1 MSKGFFY
8 PIDFGDKEKKIV
20 EKNYSKIIELDRL
33 MRDGSISESKNA
45 QNELLKMFET
55 RFYSDLFEPVEYAKE
70 IATKKRSAREEERR
84 KSLKDAGNRETQL
97 LIPEDIINAY
107 KPIDEDGNLYV
118 MSKAPGESDTAF
130 ISRQKAAFSN
140 MGLPWNTEA
149 KRLVSSVMQEAGI
162 KGARA
167 KVVSDYEK
175 SLGGF
180 VGSFVIPRTKE
191 GVVKDILEGGDG
203 EIKKGELAL
212 DIGENLAQTAAP
224 FSRLFKGVKYSKAI
238 PRTIGNAAFAPVAS
252 EIADALYYDEKTNK
266 DRANPSLFDIIKAAG
281 LNTAADYK
289 AITRGRQA
297 MREAGIPITGYS
309 RNPLGQK
316 ELKRMTKENAIKNKE
331 EAAMKLK
338 KIQELPDFISDA
350 QTLKNPNKI
359 RKAIQEKGYSI
370 DELESSFPSVQ
381 AFDDWLNG
389 RVVFENIEDID
400 NLTIPLLKKARA
412 DYQKASSEAAEVIM
426 KSAEKRGNGAF
437 SYFKPKK
444 PARFSRVKNDF
455 VKEKDYEKGKE
466 IVENLLEAKK
476 KNPFDQKSNNY
487 FISELK
493 REGFNNKEIAEMM
506 LDKGYQPSITEYT
519 KGVFNQV
526 IKERE
531 KLKNAKPVKPK
542 AIKKEKSFEAL
553 SENPETYRVLGT
565 GKKVSA
571 AEKAKYE
578 QSLPKKMPSQFKED
592 ITSPE
597 SRQNIFDLVRG
608 YAIREASPFVSGSLT
623 RDIEPFFM
631 DDVEEERQ
639 DKKKLDEKKSLE
651 KKQLF
656 KKLYGR

>member
-1 MSKGFFY
+1 MSKGLSY

-33 MRDGSISESKNA
+33 LRDGSSEESDAAK
-45 QNELLKMFET
+45 NELLKMFGT
-55 RFYSDLFEPVEYAKE
+55 SFVSDIFEPVKYAEE
-70 IATKKRSAREEERR
+70 IATKKRSVREEESR
-84 KSLKDAGNRETQL
+84 KSLKDVGDRETPL
-97 LIPEDIINAY
+97 LTPEDIIKAY
-107 KPIDEDGNLYV
+107 KPIDEEGNLYV
-118 MSKAPGESDTAF
+118 MAKAPNESDKAF

-140 MGLPWNTEA
+140 MGLPWNAEA

-167 KVVSDYEK
+167 KVVSDYGK

-180 VGSFVIPRTKE
+180 AGSFVIPRTKE
-191 GVVKDILEGGDG
+191 SVEKDILEGGEG
-203 EIKKGELAL
+203 EIKKAEVAL
-212 DIGENLAQTAAP
+212 DIGENLAQTANP

-238 PRTIGNAAFAPVAS
+238 PRTVGNASFAPVAS

-266 DRANPSLFDIIKAAG
+266 DRANPSLFDIVTAAG

-316 ELKRMTKENAIKNKE
+316 ELKRMTKENAIRTKE
-331 EAAMKLK
+331 EAAMNLK
-338 KIQELPDFISDA
+338 RIQELPNFISDA

-389 RVVFENIEDID
+389 RTVFENIEDID

-426 KSAEKRGNGAF
+426 KGAEKKGKGAF
-437 SYFKPKK
+437 GYFKPKK
-444 PARFSRVKNDF
+444 PARFSRVKDDF
-455 VKEKDYEKGKE
+455 VKEKDFEKGKE
-466 IVENLLEAKK
+466 IVDNLLAAKK
-476 KNPFDQKSNNY
+476 KNPFDKKTNNY
-487 FISELK
+487 FIGELK

-506 LDKGYQPSITEYT
+506 LDKGYQPSVTEYT
-519 KGVFNQV
+519 SGVFNQV

-531 KLKNAKPVKPK
+531 KLKNAKPVRPK
-542 AIKKEKSFEAL
+542 AIKKDKSFEAL

-565 GKKVSA
+565 GKRVSA
-571 AEKAKYE
+571 SEKAKYQ

-597 SRQNIFDLVRG
+597 NRQNIFDLVRG

>member
-1 MSKGFFY
+1 MSKGMFY

-33 MRDGSISESKNA
+33 LRDGSIDESEAAK
-45 QNELLKMFET
+45 NELLKMFET
-55 RFYSDLFEPVEYAKE
+55 RFVSDLFEPVKYAEE
-70 IATKKRSAREEERR
+70 IATKKRSDREEERR
-84 KSLKDAGNRETQL
+84 KSLKDAGDRETPL
-97 LIPEDIINAY
+97 LTPEAIIKAY
-107 KPIDEDGNLYV
+107 KPIDEEGNLYV
-118 MSKAPGESDTAF
+118 MAKAPNESDLAF

-162 KGARA
+162 KEARA
-167 KVVSDYEK
+167 KVVSDYDK

-180 VGSFVIPRTKE
+180 LGSFVIPRTKE
-191 GVVKDILEGGDG
+191 SVEKDILEGGEG
-203 EIKKGELAL
+203 EIKKAEVAL
-212 DIGENLAQTAAP
+212 DIGENLAQTANP
-224 FSRLFKGVKYSKAI
+224 FSRFLKGTKYSKAI
-238 PRTIGNAAFAPVAS
+238 PRTIGNTSFAPVVS
-252 EIADALYYDEKTNK
+252 ETADALYYDEITNK
-266 DRANPSLFDIIKAAG
+266 DRANPSLFDIVTAAG

-289 AITRGRQA
+289 AMKRGRQA

-309 RNPLGQK
+309 RNPFQK
-316 ELKRMTKENAIKNKE
+316 ELKRMTKENAIRNKE
-331 EAAMKLK
+331 EAAMTLK
-338 KIQELPDFISDA
+338 RIQELPNFISDA

-370 DELESSFPSVQ
+370 DELEFSFPSVQ

-400 NLTIPLLKKARA
+400 NLVLPLLKQARA
-412 DYQKASSEAAEVIM
+412 DYRKASSEAAEVIM
-426 KSAEKRGNGAF
+426 KGAEKKGEGAF
-437 SYFKPKK
+437 GYFKPKK
-444 PARFSRVKNDF
+444 PARFSRVKDDF
-455 VKEKDYEKGKE
+455 VKEKDFEKGKE
-466 IVENLLEAKK
+466 IVDNLLAAKK
-476 KNPFDQKSNNY
+476 KNPFDKKTNNF
-487 FISELK
+487 FIGELK
-493 REGFNNKEIAEMM
+493 REGFTNKEIAGMM

-519 KGVFNQV
+519 SGVFDQV

-553 SENPETYRVLGT
+553 SENPEAYRVLGT

-597 SRQNIFDLVRG
+597 NRQNIFDMVRG
-608 YAIREASPFVSGSLT
+608 YAIREASPFISGSLT

-631 DDVEEERQ
+631 DDAEEERL

>member
-1 MSKGFFY
+1 MSKGLFY

-33 MRDGSISESKNA
+33 LRDGSSEESNA
-45 QNELLKMFET
+45 AKNELLKMFGT
-55 RFYSDLFEPVEYAKE
+55 SFVSDIFEPVKYAEE
-70 IATKKRSAREEERR
+70 IATKKRSSREEESR
-84 KSLKDAGNRETQL
+84 KSLKDVGDRETPL
-97 LIPEDIINAY
+97 LTPEAIIKAY
-107 KPIDEDGNLYV
+107 NPIGEEGNLYV
-118 MSKAPGESDTAF
+118 MAKAPNESDLAF

-162 KGARA
+162 KGAKA
-167 KVVSDYEK
+167 KVVSDYGK

-180 VGSFVIPRTKE
+180 AGSFVIPRTKE
-191 GVVKDILEGGDG
+191 SVEKDILEGGDG
-203 EIKKGELAL
+203 EIKKGDLAL

-238 PRTIGNAAFAPVAS
+238 PRTVGNASFAPVAS

-266 DRANPSLFDIIKAAG
+266 DRANPSLFDIVTAAG

-289 AITRGRQA
+289 AMTRGRQA

-309 RNPLGQK
+309 RNSLGQK
-316 ELKRMTKENAIKNKE
+316 ELKRMTKENAVRTKE
-331 EAAMKLK
+331 EAAMNLK
-338 KIQELPDFISDA
+338 RIQELPDFISDA
-350 QTLKNPNKI
+350 QTLQNPNKI

-400 NLTIPLLKKARA
+400 NLVLPLIKKARA

-426 KSAEKRGNGAF
+426 KGAEKKGEGAF

-444 PARFSRVKNDF
+444 PARFSRVKDDF
-455 VKEKDYEKGKE
+455 VKEKDFEKGEE
-466 IVENLLEAKK
+466 IIDNLLAAKK
-476 KNPFDQKSNNY
+476 KNPFDKKTND
-487 FISELK
+487 FFMGELK
-493 REGFNNKEIAEMM
+493 REGFNNKEIAGMM

-519 KGVFNQV
+519 SGVFDQV

-553 SENPETYRVLGT
+553 SENPEAYRVLGT

-597 SRQNIFDLVRG
+597 NRQNIFDMVRG

-651 KKQLF
+651 EKQLF

>member
-1 MSKGFFY
+1 MSKGFSY

-33 MRDGSISESKNA
+33 LRDGSIDESDAAK
-45 QNELLKMFET
+45 NELLKMFET
-55 RFYSDLFEPVEYAKE
+55 RFVSDIFEPVKYAEE
-70 IATKKRSAREEERR
+70 IATKKRSVREEERR
-84 KSLKDAGNRETQL
+84 KSLKDVGDKETPL
-97 LIPEDIINAY
+97 LTPEAIIKAY
-107 KPIDEDGNLYV
+107 KPIDEEGNLYV
-118 MSKAPGESDTAF
+118 MSKAPDESDSAF

-149 KRLVSSVMQEAGI
+149 KRLVSSVMQDAGI
-162 KGARA
+162 KGAKA
-167 KVVSDYEK
+167 KVVSDYGK

-180 VGSFVIPRTKE
+180 AGSFVIPRTKE
-191 GVVKDILEGGDG
+191 SVEKDILEGGEG
-203 EIKKGELAL
+203 KIKKPEVAL

-224 FSRLFKGVKYSKAI
+224 FSRLLKGAKYSKAI
-238 PRTIGNAAFAPVAS
+238 PRTIGNASFAPVAS

-266 DRANPSLFDIIKAAG
+266 DRANPSLFDIVTAAG

-289 AITRGRQA
+289 AMTRGRQA

-309 RNPLGQK
+309 RNPWQK
-316 ELKRMTKENAIKNKE
+316 ELKKMTKENAVKNKE
-331 EAAMKLK
+331 EAAMNLK

-389 RVVFENIEDID
+389 RVVFENINDID
-400 NLTIPLLKKARA
+400 NLTIPLIKKARA

-426 KSAEKRGNGAF
+426 KGAEKKGDGAF
-437 SYFKPKK
+437 SYFKSKK
-444 PARFSRVKNDF
+444 PARFSRVKDDF
-455 VKEKDYEKGKE
+455 VKEKDFEKGKE
-466 IVENLLEAKK
+466 IVDNLLSAKK
-476 KNPFDQKSNNY
+476 KNPFDKKTND
-487 FISELK
+487 FFMVELK
-493 REGFNNKEIAEMM
+493 REGFDNKEIAGMM
-506 LDKGYQPSITEYT
+506 LDKGYQPSVNEYT
-519 KGVFNQV
+519 SGVFNQV

-553 SENPETYRVLGT
+553 SENPEAYRVLGT

-597 SRQNIFDLVRG
+597 NRQNIFDMVRG

>member
-1 MSKGFFY
+1 MSKGFSY

-33 MRDGSISESKNA
+33 LRDGSIDESEAAK
-45 QNELLKMFET
+45 NELLKMFET
-55 RFYSDLFEPVEYAKE
+55 RFVSDLFEPVKYAEE
-70 IATKKRSAREEERR
+70 IATKKRRDREEERR
-84 KSLKDAGNRETQL
+84 KSLKDVGDRATPL
-97 LIPEDIINAY
+97 LTPEDVIEAY
-107 KPIDEDGNLYV
+107 KPIDEEGNLYI
-118 MSKAPGESDTAF
+118 MAKAPNESDLAF

-167 KVVSDYEK
+167 KVVSDYDK

-180 VGSFVIPRTKE
+180 TASFVIPRTKE
-191 GVVKDILEGGDG
+191 SVEKDILEGGDG
-203 EIKKGELAL
+203 KIKKAEVAL
-212 DIGENLAQTAAP
+212 DIGENLAQTANP

-238 PRTIGNAAFAPVAS
+238 PRTVGNAFFAPVAS

-266 DRANPSLFDIIKAAG
+266 DRANPSLFDIVTAAG

-289 AITRGRQA
+289 AMKRGRRA
-297 MREAGIPITGYS
+297 MREAGIPVTGYS
-309 RNPLGQK
+309 RNYLGQK
-316 ELKRMTKENAIKNKE
+316 ELKRMTKENAVKNKE
-331 EAAMKLK
+331 EAAKNLK
-338 KIQELPDFISDA
+338 RIQELPNFISDA

-389 RVVFENIEDID
+389 RVVFENIDDID

-426 KSAEKRGNGAF
+426 KSAEKKGEGAF
-437 SYFKPKK
+437 GYFKPKK
-444 PARFSRVKNDF
+444 PARFSRVKDDF
-455 VKEKDYEKGKE
+455 VKEKDFEKGKE
-466 IVENLLEAKK
+466 IVDNLLAAKK
-476 KNPFDQKSNNY
+476 KNPFDKKTNDF
-487 FISELK
+487 FIGELK
-493 REGFNNKEIAEMM
+493 REGFNNKEIAGMM

-519 KGVFNQV
+519 SGVFDQV

-553 SENPETYRVLGT
+553 SENPEAYRVLGT

-631 DDVEEERQ
+631 DDVEEERL

>member
-1 MSKGFFY
+1 MSKGIFY

-33 MRDGSISESKNA
+33 LRDGSIDESEAAK
-45 QNELLKMFET
+45 NELLKMFET
-55 RFYSDLFEPVEYAKE
+55 RFVSDLFEPVKYAEE
-70 IATKKRSAREEERR
+70 IATKKRSDREEERR
-84 KSLKDAGNRETQL
+84 KSLKDVGDRATPL
-97 LIPEDIINAY
+97 LIPEDIIEAY
-107 KPIDEDGNLYV
+107 KPIDEEGNLYI
-118 MSKAPGESDTAF
+118 MAKAPNESDLAF

-167 KVVSDYEK
+167 KVVSDYDK

-180 VGSFVIPRTKE
+180 AASFVIPRTKE
-191 GVVKDILEGGDG
+191 SVEKDILEGGDG
-203 EIKKGELAL
+203 KIKKAEVAL
-212 DIGENLAQTAAP
+212 DIGENLAQTANP

-238 PRTIGNAAFAPVAS
+238 PRAVGNASFAPVAS

-266 DRANPSLFDIIKAAG
+266 DRANPSLFDIVTAAG

-289 AITRGRQA
+289 AMKRGRRA
-297 MREAGIPITGYS
+297 MREAGIPVTGYS
-309 RNPLGQK
+309 RNYLGQK
-316 ELKRMTKENAIKNKE
+316 ELKRMTKENAVKNKE
-331 EAAMKLK
+331 EAAKNLK
-338 KIQELPDFISDA
+338 RIQELPNFISDA

-389 RVVFENIEDID
+389 RVVFENIDDID

-426 KSAEKRGNGAF
+426 KSAEKKGEGAF
-437 SYFKPKK
+437 GYFKPKK
-444 PARFSRVKNDF
+444 PARFSRVKDDF
-455 VKEKDYEKGKE
+455 VKEKDFEKGKE
-466 IVENLLEAKK
+466 IVDNLLAAKK
-476 KNPFDQKSNNY
+476 KNPFDKKTNDF
-487 FISELK
+487 FIGELK
-493 REGFNNKEIAEMM
+493 REGFNNKEIAGMM

-519 KGVFNQV
+519 SGVFDQV

-553 SENPETYRVLGT
+553 SENPEAYRVLGT

-631 DDVEEERQ
+631 DDVEEERL

>member
-1 MSKGFFY
+1 MSKGMFY

-33 MRDGSISESKNA
+33 LRDGSIDESEAAK
-45 QNELLKMFET
+45 NELLKMFET
-55 RFYSDLFEPVEYAKE
+55 RFVSDIFEPVKYAEE
-70 IATKKRSAREEERR
+70 IATKKRSDREEESR
-84 KSLKDAGNRETQL
+84 KSLKDVGDRETPL
-97 LIPEDIINAY
+97 LTPEAIIKAY
-107 KPIDEDGNLYV
+107 KPIDEEGNLYV
-118 MSKAPGESDTAF
+118 MSKAPDESDKAF

-162 KGARA
+162 KGAKA
-167 KVVSDYEK
+167 KVVSDYGK

-180 VGSFVIPRTKE
+180 LGSFVIPRTKE
-191 GVVKDILEGGDG
+191 SVEKDILEGGDG
-203 EIKKGELAL
+203 KIKKAEVAL

-238 PRTIGNAAFAPVAS
+238 PRTVGNASFAPVAS

-266 DRANPSLFDIIKAAG
+266 DRANPSLFDIVTAAG

-289 AITRGRQA
+289 AMTRGRQA

-309 RNPLGQK
+309 RNSLGQK
-316 ELKRMTKENAIKNKE
+316 ELKRMTKENAVKNKE

-350 QTLKNPNKI
+350 QTLQNPNKI

-400 NLTIPLLKKARA
+400 NLTIPLIKKARS

-426 KSAEKRGNGAF
+426 KSAEKKGNGAF

-444 PARFSRVKNDF
+444 PARFSRVKDDF
-455 VKEKDYEKGKE
+455 VKEKDFEKGKE
-466 IVENLLEAKK
+466 IVDNLLAAKK
-476 KNPFDQKSNNY
+476 KNPFDKKTND
-487 FISELK
+487 FFMGELK
-493 REGFNNKEIAEMM
+493 REGFNNKEIAGMM

-519 KGVFNQV
+519 KGVFNKV

-531 KLKNAKPVKPK
+531 KLKNVKPVKPK
-542 AIKKEKSFEAL
+542 SIKKEKSFEAL
-553 SENPETYRVLGT
+553 SENPEAYRVLGT

-597 SRQNIFDLVRG
+597 NRQNIFDLVRG

>member
-1 MSKGFFY
+1 MSKGFSY

-33 MRDGSISESKNA
+33 LRDGSIDESEAAK
-45 QNELLKMFET
+45 NELLKMFET
-55 RFYSDLFEPVEYAKE
+55 RFVSDLFEPVKYAEE
-70 IATKKRSAREEERR
+70 IATKKRSDREEESR
-84 KSLKDAGNRETQL
+84 KSLKDAGDRETPL
-97 LIPEDIINAY
+97 LTPEAIIKAY
-107 KPIDEDGNLYV
+107 KPIDEEGNLYV
-118 MSKAPGESDTAF
+118 MAKAPNESDKAF

-140 MGLPWNTEA
+140 MGLPWNAEA

-167 KVVSDYEK
+167 KVVSDYGK

-180 VGSFVIPRTKE
+180 LGSFVIPRTKE
-191 GVVKDILEGGDG
+191 SVEKDILEGGDG
-203 EIKKGELAL
+203 KIKKAEVAL
-212 DIGENLAQTAAP
+212 DVGENLAQTANP

-238 PRTIGNAAFAPVAS
+238 PRTVGNASFAPVAS

-266 DRANPSLFDIIKAAG
+266 DRANPSLFDIVTAAG

-289 AITRGRQA
+289 AMKRGRQA

-309 RNPLGQK
+309 RNYLGQK
-316 ELKRMTKENAIKNKE
+316 ELKRMTKENAIRNKE
-331 EAAMKLK
+331 EAAKNLK
-338 KIQELPDFISDA
+338 RIQELPNFISDA

-400 NLTIPLLKKARA
+400 NLTIPLLRKARA

-426 KSAEKRGNGAF
+426 KGAEKREKGAF
-437 SYFKPKK
+437 GYFKPKK
-444 PARFSRVKNDF
+444 PARFSRVKDDF
-455 VKEKDYEKGKE
+455 VKEKDFEKGKE
-466 IVENLLEAKK
+466 IVDNLLAAKK
-476 KNPFDQKSNNY
+476 KNPFDKKTNN
-487 FISELK
+487 FFMGELK

-506 LDKGYQPSITEYT
+506 LDKGYQPSVTEYT
-519 KGVFNQV
+519 SGVFNQV

-531 KLKNAKPVKPK
+531 KLKNAKPVRHK
-542 AIKKEKSFEAL
+542 AIKKDKSFEAL

-565 GKKVSA
+565 GKRVSA
-571 AEKAKYE
+571 SEKAKYQ

-597 SRQNIFDLVRG
+597 NRQNIFDMVRG

-631 DDVEEERQ
+631 DDIEEERQ